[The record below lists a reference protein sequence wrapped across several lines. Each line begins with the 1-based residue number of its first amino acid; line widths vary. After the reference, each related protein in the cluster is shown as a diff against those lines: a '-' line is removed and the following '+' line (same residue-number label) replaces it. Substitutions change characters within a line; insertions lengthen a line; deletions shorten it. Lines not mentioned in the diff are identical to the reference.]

1 MMNDQM
7 IGQEVS
13 GMTSPDVIQKEIDK
27 LTPSEKQE
35 ARESLREIIN
45 LIQEL
50 MAQGATE
57 EDIQALLAEMGISL
71 EELNFAEQLFAEEGN
86 TIGIKI

>member
-1 MMNDQM
+1 MNDQM

>member
-1 MMNDQM
+1 
-7 IGQEVS
+7 
-13 GMTSPDVIQKEIDK
+13 
-27 LTPSEKQE
+27 
-35 ARESLREIIN
+35 
-45 LIQEL
+45 

>member
-1 MMNDQM
+1 MMEPNINAM
-7 IGQEVS
+7 EVS
-13 GMTSPDVIQKEIDK
+13 GMTSPDVIQKEIDS
-27 LTPSEKQE
+27 LSSSEKQE

>member
-50 MAQGATE
+50 T
-57 EDIQALLAEMGISL
+57 
-71 EELNFAEQLFAEEGN
+71 
-86 TIGIKI
+86 

>member
-27 LTPSEKQE
+27 LTPAEKQE
-35 ARESLREIIN
+35 ARESLREIVS

-50 MAQGATE
+50 MAQGASE
-57 EDIQALLAEMGISL
+57 EEIEALLAEMGISL

>member
-1 MMNDQM
+1 M

>member
-1 MMNDQM
+1 MNDQM

-27 LTPSEKQE
+27 LTPAEKQE
-35 ARESLREIIN
+35 ARESLREIQAI
-45 LIQEL
+45 IQE
-50 MAQGATE
+50 MQAAGAGE
-57 EDIQALLAEMGISL
+57 EEIEALLAEMGISL
-71 EELNFAEQLFAEEGN
+71 EELDFAEQLFAEEGN